1 MSNISKLPSIT
12 GVKPG
17 NTVSL
22 DVPVGLTY
30 DKIHFKYSG
39 ATEVKFCVKQ
49 IGNYL
54 KPTQR
59 L

>member
-1 MSNISKLPSIT
+1 MRNISKLPSIT
-12 GVKPG
+12 AVEPC

-39 ATEVKFCVKQ
+39 RQLTNSWCPTDWKL
-49 IGNYL
+49 L
-54 KPTQR
+54 KTH
-59 L
+59 